1 MIDTE
6 RSRSKLPPLTQEQL
20 LEAVTLGVRHGI
32 CDLGSSWGRFDIPH
46 ELFYEAI
53 RHGARDAIWQLATHA
68 AQTPCADF
76 YAAVSD
82 GVEAALRDLKPE
94 DLPRKD

>member
-1 MIDTE
+1 MT
-6 RSRSKLPPLTQEQL
+6 KPLPPLTQEQL
-20 LEAVTLGVRHGI
+20 LEAVTLGVRQGI

-53 RHGARDAIWQLATHA
+53 REGVRDAIWQQATSA
-68 AQTPCADF
+68 TQMPCADF
-76 YAAVSD
+76 YAALSD
-82 GVEAALRDLKPE
+82 GVEAALRGLKPE